1 MAAWDCAGFF
11 SPVQVMKD
19 GDDPYK
25 AMTLDLETG
34 EYEEMFELEFALD
47 DEGDSQHVNAVG
59 LLGSP
64 VGDPTVYY
72 AIASSTSSSVGSMPN
87 KKFVLTRNLK

>member
-1 MAAWDCAGFF
+1 MSVAAWDCAGFF

-34 EYEEMFELEFALD
+34 EYEEMFD
-47 DEGDSQHVNAVG
+47 WS
-59 LLGSP
+59 
-64 VGDPTVYY
+64 
-72 AIASSTSSSVGSMPN
+72 
-87 KKFVLTRNLK
+87 